1 VPFIIIIVTMQNR
14 IQVQQSVLNKL
25 ELELDRLRLR
35 KRKRHAI

>member
-35 KRKRHAI
+35 NRKRHAI